1 MTRNQMRAI
10 LQGARMA
17 LPYLAG
23 HPRAE
28 AMDAIE
34 NLDAALERGERRI
47 RATAANYAELVGL
60 RIEARIAMES
70 AGQSEQGTA
79 GPGAADPD
87 DADSGVAASGAVAPD
102 AGRSEVTGPPRPV
115 LAEWAVVHA
124 LHALARADWDHVAE
138 SEAYLRRIAPDLMFE
153 ITVPVGQPPVP
164 TTFAGRWL
172 VPPDPATARRGG
184 GLGSYRG
191 VAETRQGHILVYVA
205 DVAGRRPAHLEEYA
219 DLAAAAGVLPA
230 AVLRQASAAVIR
242 EFNRQAWL
250 RDFNERRERV
260 RQAWLQDG
268 REHVDEAAA
277 ATAARAASRPEA
289 AAHREAQGH
298 REAPGRPDKQR
309 QPERLR
315 QPEPPGPVGQPEPR
329 IP

>member
-28 AMDAIE
+28 AMDAVE
-34 NLDAALERGERRI
+34 NLDAALARGERCI
-47 RATAANYAELVGL
+47 RATAANYAELMGL

-70 AGQSEQGTA
+70 AGQPDP
-79 GPGAADPD
+79 GPVSAE
-87 DADSGVAASGAVAPD
+87 SGGPD
-102 AGRSEVTGPPRPV
+102 AGRPDAAGTPRPV

-172 VPPDPATARRGG
+172 LPPDPAAARRRG

-191 VAETRQGHILVYVA
+191 VAETRQGHILVYIA
-205 DVAGRRPAHLEEYA
+205 DIEGRRPAHLEEYA
-219 DLAAAAGVLPA
+219 DLAAAARVLPA
-230 AVLRQASAAVIR
+230 AVLRRASAAVIR

-260 RQAWLQDG
+260 RQAWLQDS
-268 REHVDEAAA
+268 REHLEQAA
-277 ATAARAASRPEA
+277 AARAARAGSRPEA
-289 AAHREAQGH
+289 EAHRA
-298 REAPGRPDKQR
+298 AQR
-309 QPERLR
+309 QPE
-315 QPEPPGPVGQPEPR
+315 PGPVAQPEPR